1 MGTSE
6 EPAWIRRPVEVDRLI
21 VHRIAAVLA
30 GLLLAL
36 GLVLAPAGAVRAADT
51 ADTADGDVLHLFW
64 SEGCPYCEAE
74 LAWLE
79 GLVQR
84 YPTLEVRTYEL
95 SGSDAN
101 RALWVQMTTARG
113 VEPTGVPTT
122 VLGEHIWVGFD
133 ADRIGP
139 GIEAAVAAAVAEQE
153 PSEPATEPAAPDR
166 AAVLSLPLVG
176 EIDLASRSLIVSTLL
191 IGFVDGFN
199 PCSLWVLSLLLA
211 LVLHTGSRRRVLIVG
226 GTFLAVTTLLYGVYI
241 AGLYSVLSYIAY
253 VPWIRV
259 VVAIIAATFGILG
272 VKDFLAFRRGPSLSI
287 PESRKPG
294 LYRRMRAVTAADRPL
309 PAVVAGTAAM
319 AVGVS
324 LIETPCTA
332 GFPVIWTNLLA
343 VNDTATGAAVVLF
356 GLYMLVFLLDELAIF
371 GVAVVTM
378 RAAKLQERHGRLLKL
393 VGGVVML
400 TLAGVMLVDPALLES
415 VVGTTVVFG
424 GAGLVAAAIVGVD
437 RMVRRSAH
445 SPG

>member
-1 MGTSE
+1 M
-6 EPAWIRRPVEVDRLI
+6 EVDRLI
-21 VHRIAAVLA
+21 WHRTASVLA
-30 GLLLAL
+30 ALFLAL
-36 GLVLAPAGAVRAADT
+36 GLVLVPTAGVLAAD
-51 ADTADGDVLHLFW
+51 AEAGSADGRVLHLFW

-74 LAWLE
+74 LAWLD
-79 GLVQR
+79 GLVDR

-101 RALWVQMTTARG
+101 RALWVRMATERG

-122 VLGEHIWVGFD
+122 ILGDDVWVGFD
-133 ADRIGP
+133 EARIGSR
-139 GIEAAVAAAVAEQE
+139 IEAAVVAALATAGPEE
-153 PSEPATEPAAPDR
+153 PEPGPVDQAS
-166 AAVLSLPLVG
+166 VISLPLFGDV
-176 EIDLASRSLIVSTLL
+176 DLGSRSLVMSTAL

-226 GTFLAVTTLLYGVYI
+226 GTFLVVTTVLYGVYI

-259 VVAIIAATFGILG
+259 LVAAIAATFGVLG
-272 VKDFLAFRRGPSLSI
+272 VKDYLAFRRGPSMSI
-287 PESRKPG
+287 PASRKPG
-294 LYRRMRAVTAADRPL
+294 IYRRMRAVTAADRPL

-343 VNDTATGAAVVLF
+343 ANDTTTGAAVVLF
-356 GLYMLVFLLDELAIF
+356 GLYMLVFLLDELAVF

-400 TLAGVMLVDPALLES
+400 ALAGVMLADPALLES

-424 GAGLVAAAIVGVD
+424 GAGLVAAAVVGAD
-437 RMVRRSAH
+437 RLARRGAR